1 MPLTIAAMLLCAG
14 CADALLSPEP
24 GDSPPQVAQAMWTD
38 VDQYYSFF
46 GVNKIDWG
54 SIGGEYLPRVTTA
67 TSDSDLFDV
76 LGIMLSK
83 LKDGHATLDA
93 PGRHYEYDGWYQ
105 DYPANYSS
113 AFIDAYLG
121 PGERTAAGGG
131 VVWGRLGTMGY
142 LGISTFDRQGIAAAV
157 DTALA
162 ALGDSLPGL
171 IVDVRSNGGGSEAQ
185 ARAVAGH
192 FARQRVLYAY
202 HRYKSGPGHDDFGPS
217 IPDYLEPSGRH
228 RYYGPI
234 AVLTNRGVYSAAED
248 FVLAMRALPR
258 VTTVGDTTGG
268 GSGNPIARELPNGW
282 IVHVPRWQ
290 LWGVGG
296 TFFEGVG
303 LAPDVPVQITDAD
316 KVQVRDTILERAWII
331 LLYEAGGS

>member
-1 MPLTIAAMLLCAG
+1 MPLTAATMLVCAG

-24 GDSPPQVAQAMWTD
+24 GASPPQVAQAMWTD

-46 GVNKIDWG
+46 GVRKIDWD
-54 SIGGEYLPRVTTA
+54 SIGREYMPRVSAT
-67 TSDSDLFDV
+67 TSDHDLFDV
-76 LGIMLSK
+76 LSIMLSK
-83 LKDGHATLDA
+83 LRDGHATLDT
-93 PGRHYEYDGWYQ
+93 PDRHYEYDGWYQ
-105 DYPANYSS
+105 DYPANYSA

-121 PGERTAAGGG
+121 PGERVAAGSA
-131 VVWGRLGTMGY
+131 VLWGMLGAVGY
-142 LGISTFDRQGIAAAV
+142 LRISTFGQPDIDAGV

-162 ALGDSLPGL
+162 ALGDSIPGL
-171 IVDVRSNGGGSEAQ
+171 IVDVRGNGGGSDTEAQ
-185 ARAVAGH
+185 AVAGH
-192 FARQRVLYAY
+192 FTRQRVLYAY

-217 IPDYLEPSGRH
+217 IPDYLQPSGRH

-248 FVLAMRALPR
+248 FVLAMHALPH

-303 LAPDVPVQITDAD
+303 LAPDLAVQITDAD
-316 KVQVRDTILERAWII
+316 KVQGRDTILERAWS
-331 LLYEAGGS
+331 LLLLQAGGF